1 MNYLMHLYLSDGS
14 DEGLLGN
21 LMGDFVKGS
30 IGDCFSAAVR
40 RGIEEHRRLDAFA
53 QIEPH
58 FKRSRQRLDPQYGHC
73 RGIMVD
79 IFYDHI
85 LAREWHHHHPQ
96 PLENFAGHV
105 YRLLQDHFDQL
116 PPDLQRIAPRMIEHD
131 WLAGYRN
138 LQVIGKVLQNLSR
151 RLSRPTPLAQSL
163 PQLQIH
169 YPRLRED
176 CRQFIHAARRHLGNP
191 PPTGEKISGL

>member
-1 MNYLMHLYLSDGS
+1 
-14 DEGLLGN
+14 
-21 LMGDFVKGS
+21 
-30 IGDCFSAAVR
+30 
-40 RGIEEHRRLDAFA
+40 
-53 QIEPH
+53 
-58 FKRSRQRLDPQYGHC
+58 
-73 RGIMVD
+73 
-79 IFYDHI
+79 
-85 LAREWHHHHPQ
+85 
-96 PLENFAGHV
+96 
-105 YRLLQDHFDQL
+105 
-116 PPDLQRIAPRMIEHD
+116 MIEHD